1 MNDKKALTAKEG
13 IELDL
18 KEVKEFELSL
28 NNDIF
33 KLKLAKTNSIKDIIF
48 QTSKIN
54 QMIDIF
60 MNKCLVLMK

>member
-1 MNDKKALTAKEG
+1 MLKKALTAKEG

-33 KLKLAKTNSIKDIIF
+33 KLKLAKTNNIKDIIF